1 MMLTLAQIADMLQ
14 GDLQGDA
21 NCTIEGVAGFEAA
34 GPSDITFAAS
44 AKFLKQWDR
53 CRAAAVLV
61 PREAPKQLPGNL
73 LRVDN
78 PQLAFN
84 RLVRVFHP
92 RQPPWSGIHPR
103 AFVAPDAVI
112 GDGTAIGPFAVIGA
126 GTTIGKR
133 CILHAHVVIG
143 ARVTIGDDTEIFP
156 NVSILD
162 ETRIG
167 NRVVIQSGTVIGSDG
182 FGYVREGDVY
192 HKIPHIGYVQIDDD
206 VEIGAC
212 NTIDRA
218 TFGRT
223 WIQKG
228 VRTDNLVHVAHNVI
242 VGENTLLVAQ
252 VGISGS
258 TTIGRNAILAG
269 QAGVSGHLTIGDRAI
284 VGPQAGIAQSVEPGA
299 IVSGSPE
306 MPHSQ
311 WLRVQRTLP
320 KLPELAKRITQL
332 EKRLS
337 AAPPPADPLGP
348 SSD

>member
-1 MMLTLAQIADMLQ
+1 MTLTLGQIAQMLQ
-14 GDLQGDA
+14 GELQGDA
-21 NCTIEGVAGFEAA
+21 HRIIEGVAGFESA
-34 GPSDITFAAS
+34 GPSHITFAAS
-44 AKFLKQWDR
+44 IQFLKQLGR
-53 CRAAAVLV
+53 CQAAAVLV
-61 PREAPKQLPGNL
+61 PRQAPDPLPGNVV
-73 LRVDN
+73 RVDN

-84 RLVRVFHP
+84 RLVRIFHP
-92 RQPPWSGIHPR
+92 REPAFSGVHPT

-112 GDGTAIGPFAVIGA
+112 GTGTAVGPFAVIGA
-126 GTTIGKR
+126 GSTIGER

-143 ARVTIGDDTEIFP
+143 ARVTLGDDVEIFP

-162 ETRIG
+162 DTRIG
-167 NRVVIQSGTVIGSDG
+167 NRVVVQAGTVIGSDG
-182 FGYVREGDVY
+182 FGYVRDGDVY
-192 HKIPHIGYVQIDDD
+192 HKIPHIGHVQIDDD

-228 VRTDNLVHVAHNVI
+228 VRTDNLVHVAHNVT

-258 TTIGRNAILAG
+258 TTIGRNVILAG

-284 VGPQAGIAQSVEPGA
+284 VGPQAGIAQSVEPGS

-320 KLPELAKRITQL
+320 KLPELAKRIARL

-337 AAPPPADPLGP
+337 ADPSGAETLDP

>member
-1 MMLTLAQIADMLQ
+1 MMLTLGQIADMLQ
-14 GDLQGDA
+14 GDLQGDE
-21 NCTIEGVAGFEAA
+21 NRTIEGVAGFESA
-34 GPSDITFAAS
+34 GPADITFAAS
-44 AKFLKQWDR
+44 PKFLKRWDR
-53 CRAAAVLV
+53 CQAAAVLV
-61 PREAPKQLPGNL
+61 PRKAPKQLPGNL
-73 LRVDN
+73 VRVDN

-92 RQPPWSGIHPR
+92 RQPAWQGVHPM

-112 GDGTAIGPFAVIGA
+112 GIDTAIGPFAVIGA
-126 GTTIGKR
+126 GTTIGER
-133 CILHAHVVIG
+133 CILHAHVAIG
-143 ARVTIGDDTEIFP
+143 DRVTIGDDVEIFP

-167 NRVVIQSGTVIGSDG
+167 NRVVIQAGTVVGSDG
-182 FGYVREGDVY
+182 FGYVREGDAY

-218 TFGRT
+218 TLGRT

-228 VRTDNLVHVAHNVI
+228 VRTDNLVHIAHNVT

-258 TTIGRNAILAG
+258 TTIGKNVILAG

-284 VGPQAGIAQSVEPGA
+284 VGPQAGIAQSVEPGTV
-299 IVSGSPE
+299 VSGSPE

-320 KLPELAKRITQL
+320 KLPELAKRLSQL

-337 AAPPPADPLGP
+337 ADPPAADTLGP

>member
-1 MMLTLAQIADMLQ
+1 MMLTLGQIADMLQ
-14 GDLQGDA
+14 GDLQGDE
-21 NCTIEGVAGFEAA
+21 NRTIEGVAGFESA
-34 GPSDITFAAS
+34 GPADITFAAS
-44 AKFLKQWDR
+44 PKFLKRWDR
-53 CRAAAVLV
+53 CQAAAVLV
-61 PREAPKQLPGNL
+61 PRKAPKQLPGNL
-73 LRVDN
+73 VRVDN

-92 RQPPWSGIHPR
+92 RQPAWQGVHPM

-112 GDGTAIGPFAVIGA
+112 GVDTAIGPFAVIGA
-126 GTTIGKR
+126 GTTIGER
-133 CILHAHVVIG
+133 CILHAHVAIG
-143 ARVTIGDDTEIFP
+143 DRVTIGDDVEIFP

-167 NRVVIQSGTVIGSDG
+167 NRVVIQAGTVVGSDG
-182 FGYVREGDVY
+182 FGYVREGDAY

-218 TFGRT
+218 TLGRT

-228 VRTDNLVHVAHNVI
+228 VRTDNLVHIAHNVT

-258 TTIGRNAILAG
+258 TTIGKNVILAG

-284 VGPQAGIAQSVEPGA
+284 VGPQAGIAQSVEPGTV
-299 IVSGSPE
+299 VSGSPE

-320 KLPELAKRITQL
+320 KLPELAKRLSQL

-337 AAPPPADPLGP
+337 ADPPAADTLGP

>member
-1 MMLTLAQIADMLQ
+1 MKLTLGQIADMLQ

-21 NCTIEGVAGFEAA
+21 NRDIEGVAGFESA
-34 GPSDITFAAS
+34 GPADITFAVS
-44 AKFLKQWDR
+44 AKYLKQWDR
-53 CRAAAVLV
+53 CQAAAVLV
-61 PREAPKQLPGNL
+61 PRQAPEQLSGNL
-73 LRVDN
+73 VRVDN

-84 RLVRVFHP
+84 RLIRVFHP
-92 RQPPWSGIHPR
+92 RKPAWSGVHPM
-103 AFVAPDAVI
+103 AFVAPDALI
-112 GDGTAIGPFAVIGA
+112 GADTAIGPFTVIGA
-126 GTTIGKR
+126 GTTIGER
-133 CILHAHVVIG
+133 CMLHAHVVIG
-143 ARVTIGDDTEIFP
+143 DRVTIGDDVEIFP

-162 ETRIG
+162 DTRIG
-167 NRVVIQSGTVIGSDG
+167 NRVVIQAGTVVGSDG
-182 FGYVREGDVY
+182 FGYVREGDAY
-192 HKIPHIGYVQIDDD
+192 HKIPHVGHVQIDDD

-218 TFGRT
+218 TLGRT

-228 VRTDNLVHVAHNVI
+228 VRTDNLVHIAHNVT

-258 TTIGRNAILAG
+258 TTIGRNVILAG
-269 QAGVSGHLTIGDRAI
+269 QAGVSGHLTIGDRSI

-311 WLRVQRTLP
+311 WLRVQRILP
-320 KLPELAKRITQL
+320 KLPELAKRLSQL

-337 AAPPPADPLGP
+337 ADPPAADMLGP